1 MFVRIESLVT
11 AGRSFR
17 YAKFIGTMK
26 LFFHLDFILCNSEH
40 SLDDDAL
47 KNETKRIIPGH
58 DPLVWDRHP
67 SWATANGN
75 QVAEVNLRDGEK
87 SRKPHRALH
96 A

>member
-40 SLDDDAL
+40 SPDDIAGWRHKGASGDPAAVP
-47 KNETKRIIPGH
+47 KR
-58 DPLVWDRHP
+58 
-67 SWATANGN
+67 
-75 QVAEVNLRDGEK
+75 
-87 SRKPHRALH
+87 
-96 A
+96 